1 MLDSQYDSKASFF
14 LNQLDYFAPLYQDRV
29 IGILDWEL
37 STLGN
42 QMCDV
47 AYSCL
52 VIISIASLMSYG
64 SIVCLIFDLYNFTCA
79 LTYCSISSLPCQ
91 HYVLDISLDKVEN
104 NGGLEFTGIPEGV
117 PTLAE
122 YLAEYCAVAVRTT

>member
-1 MLDSQYDSKASFF
+1 MV
-14 LNQLDYFAPLYQDRV
+14 QDRV

-52 VIISIASLMSYG
+52 VQTIFRLH
-64 SIVCLIFDLYNFTCA
+64 LIGMDR
-79 LTYCSISSLPCQ
+79 
-91 HYVLDISLDKVEN
+91 DIFYTIL
-104 NGGLEFTGIPEGV
+104 LIEG
-117 PTLAE
+117 
-122 YLAEYCAVAVRTT
+122 

>member
-1 MLDSQYDSKASFF
+1 MV
-14 LNQLDYFAPLYQDRV
+14 QDRV

-52 VIISIASLMSYG
+52 VLTIFRLH
-64 SIVCLIFDLYNFTCA
+64 LIGMERDVFCTLFT
-79 LTYCSISSLPCQ
+79 Y
-91 HYVLDISLDKVEN
+91 
-104 NGGLEFTGIPEGV
+104 
-117 PTLAE
+117 
-122 YLAEYCAVAVRTT
+122 

>member
-1 MLDSQYDSKASFF
+1 MMSSDSPTSACTQAQNFSWDICRSFAASH
-14 LNQLDYFAPLYQDRV
+14 LQDRV

-52 VIISIASLMSYG
+52 VLMSIATPM
-64 SIVCLIFDLYNFTCA
+64 
-79 LTYCSISSLPCQ
+79 
-91 HYVLDISLDKVEN
+91 
-104 NGGLEFTGIPEGV
+104 
-117 PTLAE
+117 TLF
-122 YLAEYCAVAVRTT
+122 YICY

>member
-1 MLDSQYDSKASFF
+1 MV
-14 LNQLDYFAPLYQDRV
+14 QDRV

-52 VIISIASLMSYG
+52 VRTIFRLHLLAWKEMFSIL
-64 SIVCLIFDLYNFTCA
+64 CLLI
-79 LTYCSISSLPCQ
+79 
-91 HYVLDISLDKVEN
+91 
-104 NGGLEFTGIPEGV
+104 EG
-117 PTLAE
+117 
-122 YLAEYCAVAVRTT
+122 

>member
-1 MLDSQYDSKASFF
+1 M
-14 LNQLDYFAPLYQDRV
+14 

-52 VIISIASLMSYG
+52 VLMSIATLMELLFYFIMFAIEHLKLCVLSEWDK
-64 SIVCLIFDLYNFTCA
+64 ILI
-79 LTYCSISSLPCQ
+79 SR
-91 HYVLDISLDKVEN
+91 K
-104 NGGLEFTGIPEGV
+104 
-117 PTLAE
+117 
-122 YLAEYCAVAVRTT
+122 

>member
-1 MLDSQYDSKASFF
+1 MV
-14 LNQLDYFAPLYQDRV
+14 QDRV

-52 VIISIASLMSYG
+52 VITIYMSICSLLASDVNVWDASGRL
-64 SIVCLIFDLYNFTCA
+64 FDFLW
-79 LTYCSISSLPCQ
+79 
-91 HYVLDISLDKVEN
+91 H
-104 NGGLEFTGIPEGV
+104 
-117 PTLAE
+117 
-122 YLAEYCAVAVRTT
+122 

>member
-1 MLDSQYDSKASFF
+1 MIYDHKFPKCCLHKFHQMVSSVVLLISVALML
-14 LNQLDYFAPLYQDRV
+14 QDRV

-52 VIISIASLMSYG
+52 VMIINL
-64 SIVCLIFDLYNFTCA
+64 
-79 LTYCSISSLPCQ
+79 
-91 HYVLDISLDKVEN
+91 
-104 NGGLEFTGIPEGV
+104 
-117 PTLAE
+117 
-122 YLAEYCAVAVRTT
+122 